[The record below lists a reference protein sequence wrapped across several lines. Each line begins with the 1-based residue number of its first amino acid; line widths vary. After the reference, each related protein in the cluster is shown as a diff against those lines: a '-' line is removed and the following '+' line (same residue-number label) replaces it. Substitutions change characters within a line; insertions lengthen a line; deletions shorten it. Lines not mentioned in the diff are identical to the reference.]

1 MKKEMKKIIE
11 HYKEEGAA
19 KDQALLV
26 EMLKE
31 TQKLYGGLL
40 KESTLKKICEKLD
53 IKKSYLKAAMKEI
66 PDLRLE
72 KEKHKLKICGGKKCM
87 SSGNEELKK
96 YIKKTYDVK
105 EGEVSEKGSFS
116 YKVCGCMKK
125 CKDGPCVEWDG
136 KVHTGM
142 TPKKLDKLIEG

>member
-19 KDQALLV
+19 KDQSLLV
-26 EMLKE
+26 EMLRE
-31 TQKLYGGLL
+31 VQQLYGGCL
-40 KESTLKKICEKLD
+40 KESTLKKIYEKLD
-53 IKKSYLKAAMKEI
+53 LKRRDLKLEIKST
-66 PDLRLE
+66 PDLCIG
-72 KEKHKLKICGGKKCM
+72 KEEHKLKICGGKKCM
-87 SSGNEELKK
+87 SSGNEELRK
-96 YIKKTYDVK
+96 YIKKTYHVK
-105 EGEVSEKGSFS
+105 DGEASEKGGFS

-142 TPKKLDKLIEG
+142 TPKKLEKLIEG